1 MEITFELEFILNICH
16 VRWESAPFWA
26 VFLLHLRILSFL
38 LTDTAGYFP
47 DNLLACLALRI
58 QGFHQI
64 CDFFESPLALICQ
77 DLALKL
83 WRQLLLRLDSFFDIC
98 E

>member
-38 LTDTAGYFP
+38 LINTSLDFA
-47 DNLLACLALRI
+47 DNLLACQALRI
-58 QGFHQI
+58 LGFNQNMN
-64 CDFFESPLALICQ
+64 FQ
-77 DLALKL
+77 NYKKYNN
-83 WRQLLLRLDSFFDIC
+83 
-98 E
+98 

>member
-1 MEITFELEFILNICH
+1 MEITLELANIISIWD
-16 VRWESAPFWA
+16 VRLDSGPFLA
-26 VFLLHLRILSFL
+26 IFLLHLRILSFL

-83 WRQLLLRLDSFFDIC
+83 WRQLLLRLD
-98 E
+98 